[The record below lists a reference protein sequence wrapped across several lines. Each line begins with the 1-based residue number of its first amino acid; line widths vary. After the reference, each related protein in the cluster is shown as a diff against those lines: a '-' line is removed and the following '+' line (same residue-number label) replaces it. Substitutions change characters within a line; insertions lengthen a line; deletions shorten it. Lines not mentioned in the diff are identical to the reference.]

1 MPRVFISYSHDSD
14 QHAERVLQFADRLT
28 ADGILVELDQY
39 NKEPAEGWP
48 LWTTKRI
55 LEADFVL
62 MVCTKTYYK
71 RLMGNEKPGTGL
83 GVKWEGNL
91 IYNKIYQN
99 DTLDPKFIPVLFS
112 EGEASDIP
120 DALQGLTRYRIDSS
134 DGYDDL
140 YRRLTNQ
147 PYITSPRLGLI
158 KTLPIRST
166 RRTPEQETE
175 KIFWN
180 HVIDKYGYVH
190 YADRSDP
197 CYHAGIALVFIH
209 GILGDSLE
217 TWGDLP
223 EQVLKLANVD
233 IDVFTF
239 SYPKRLWE
247 SASNEDAAESLGR
260 VLIDQFPARNLH
272 QASKE
277 NWPHLIVAAY
287 SNGGLIFK
295 ELLRREKRPLSPRR
309 GALLPF
315 DALNSIAIRT
325 RHVTYIA
332 VPHNG
337 GDPLVSS
344 FVNLFYHLVYFL
356 CLPFLYG
363 MRLLSQ
369 GTYDFGYHRI
379 VWQLLWNN
387 KWATALHQSVLELE
401 RTHEIADMPYP
412 ICLDIIATQDLA
424 VKDTADAND
433 LDLCGRIRIR
443 GNHSTV
449 KSVLRE
455 TRKSAGAQG
464 VSHLV
469 AKKIAQ
475 IVRRFTDLDVLIA
488 YRSIG
493 RAFELDRRAG
503 ITELLGPKTD
513 AAGSQL
519 AVFERSETLVQQYQ
533 SGYFVIT
540 GVPGVGKSIVLRRLV
555 RTGSIRYMRDCHASK
570 PLVLFFPLQQIRWSL
585 TIEQFTNPEVLLRAL
600 LTEWCDWFKRLQY
613 GEVTSDLL
621 MDLLRRKNSVL
632 AFDGVDEFL
641 ANNPQIRVSV
651 FTDMLSFVERSEEF
665 EGRILVVLGVRRTQ
679 SNIERLAR
687 NALAVLCLEHISVDE
702 AARMNPG
709 LKRLLE
715 ALGNLLPQND
725 PVWEIVLTP
734 LVLRHLERVA
744 DSLAAERLL
753 HRAGVL
759 GAALEGMIM
768 GSNLLPMHRD
778 LDSEDWIAIMSL
790 VGWYGFLSLAPE
802 FSTRGLRE
810 WLDSA
815 HLSWKEHHGSCPSV
829 TSERY
834 LRGLSALED
843 DGRLL
848 EHVQRVLLLT
858 TDHISVRFNHIEWAT
873 FLASKYFESCVRSQN
888 FRQFGS
894 IGVTMPIVETSTAL
908 SKDIVI
914 TPETI
919 SVLTTHASSG
929 PFVRANFCAYLV
941 MSGANGPIPTRQA
954 LRRLFADIGNMEHI
968 AQFVVLNGLGTRA
981 LVPEVDAVAKDVR
994 NELEPIFRVVCSSF
1008 RTCGHSPFNA
1018 ILASTS
1024 WCHLC
1029 AFSSRFGTAP
1039 PKSDEWPDLGPVH
1052 EHEQAALDLMCDVKC
1067 KDRTVRDEHV
1077 SMQSSMVTIVEA
1089 MLSKYNWKVINCV
1102 HYLYYLVVACK
1113 YRVEIARVREFLNE
1127 KVFSNDKLE
1136 TLVGNYEHCGRL
1148 KTIFTRM
1155 KQSYLENAS

>member
-1 MPRVFISYSHDSD
+1 MPKVFISYSHDSD
-14 QHAERVLQFADRLT
+14 QHAERVLQLADRLT
-28 ADGILVELDQY
+28 ADGILVDLDQY
-39 NKEPAEGWP
+39 TKEPAEGWP
-48 LWTTKRI
+48 LWMTKRI

-62 MVCTKTYYK
+62 LVCTDTYYK
-71 RLMGNEKPGTGL
+71 RVMRYEEPGTGL

-91 IYNKIYQN
+91 IYNKIYTN
-99 DTLDPKFIPVLFS
+99 DTLNPKFIPVLFS

-120 DALQGLTRYRIDSS
+120 DPLQGVTRYRIDSS

-147 PYITSPRLGLI
+147 PYIIPPRLGLI
-158 KTLPIRST
+158 KTLPIRT
-166 RRTPEQETE
+166 TLRPPELET
-175 KIFWN
+175 KKSFWN

-197 CYHAGIALVFIH
+197 CYQAGIALVFIH

-223 EQVLKLANVD
+223 EQALKLAKVD

-247 SASNEDAAESLGR
+247 RASNEDAAESLER
-260 VLIDQFPARNLH
+260 VLTDQFPARNLL

-277 NWPHLIVAAY
+277 NWPHLIAVAY

-295 ELLRREKRPLSPRR
+295 ELLRRESRPLSPDRA
-309 GALLPF
+309 ALLPF
-315 DALNSIAIRT
+315 DALNSIALRT

-344 FVNLFYHLVYFL
+344 FVNLFYHSAYFL

-363 MRLLSQ
+363 VRLLSQ
-369 GTYDFGYHRI
+369 GTYDFGYHKI

-387 KWATALHQSVLELE
+387 KWARALHQSVLELE
-401 RTHEIADMPYP
+401 RTHEIANMPYP
-412 ICLDIIATQDLA
+412 ICLDIIAAQDRA
-424 VKDTADAND
+424 VKETADTND
-433 LDLCGRIRIR
+433 LDLCGRIRLR

-449 KSVLRE
+449 KSILQTTHE
-455 TRKSAGAQG
+455 STQG
-464 VSHLV
+464 VSHL
-469 AKKIAQ
+469 AARKIAQ
-475 IVRRFTDLDVLIA
+475 IVRRFTDLPVLIA

-493 RAFELDRRAG
+493 RSFELDRRAG
-503 ITELLGPKTD
+503 VKELFGPKTD

-519 AVFERSETLVQQYQ
+519 AVFERTETLLQQHQ
-533 SGYFVIT
+533 SGYLVIT
-540 GVPGVGKSIVLRRLV
+540 GVAGVGKSIVLRRLV
-555 RTGSIRYMRDCHASK
+555 RTGSIRYLRDCNANK
-570 PLVLFFPLQQIRWSL
+570 PLIIFFPLQQIRWSL
-585 TIEQFTNPEVLLRAL
+585 TIEHLTNPELLLRAF

-613 GEVTSDLL
+613 GEITSDVL
-621 MDLLRRKNSVL
+621 MDLLRGKNSVL
-632 AFDGVDEFL
+632 ALDGVDEFL
-641 ANNPQIRVSV
+641 ANNPQIPVSL
-651 FTDMLSFVERSEEF
+651 FTDMLSFLEKSETF
-665 EGRILVVLGVRRTQ
+665 EGRVLVLLAVRRTQ

-687 NALAVLCLEHISVDE
+687 NAAAVLRLEHIAVDE

-709 LKRLLE
+709 LRKLLE
-715 ALGNLLPQND
+715 ALGNLMPQQD
-725 PVWEIVLTP
+725 PIWEIVLTP

-744 DSLAAERLL
+744 DGLAAERLL
-753 HRAGVL
+753 NRAGVL
-759 GAALEGMIM
+759 GAALEGMIV
-768 GSNLLPMHRD
+768 GSNLLSMHRD

-790 VGWYGFLSLAPE
+790 VGWYGFVSLAPE
-802 FSTRGLRE
+802 FSVRGLRE
-810 WLDSA
+810 WLTLA
-815 HLSWKEHHGSCPSV
+815 HLSWKEHHASRSSS

-834 LRGLSALED
+834 LRGLTALEG

-848 EHVQRVLLLT
+848 EHVQRVLLIT
-858 TDHISVRFNHIEWAT
+858 TDQITVRFNHTEWAN

-888 FRQFGS
+888 FRQFAS
-894 IGVTMPIVETSTAL
+894 IGVTMPMVETSTAL
-908 SKDIVI
+908 SKDIAI

-919 SVLTTHASSG
+919 SLLTTHASSG

-954 LRRLFADIGNMEHI
+954 FRKLFADIENMEHI

-994 NELEPIFRVVCSSF
+994 HELEPIFRLVCSSF
-1008 RTCGHSPFNA
+1008 RSCGHSPFNA

-1024 WCHLC
+1024 WCHLS
-1029 AFSSRFGTAP
+1029 AYSSRFATP
-1039 PKSDEWPDLGPVH
+1039 PPQIDEWPDLGAVV
-1052 EHEQAALDLMCDVKC
+1052 EHEETALDLMCDVESR
-1067 KDRTVRDEHV
+1067 DRTVRDEHV

-1089 MLSKYNWKVINCV
+1089 MLSKYNWKVINCI

-1113 YRVEIARVREFLNE
+1113 YRVEIARVREFLSD

-1136 TLVGNYEHCGRL
+1136 TLVAKYEHCGRL
-1148 KTIFTRM
+1148 QHVFDRI
-1155 KQSYLENAS
+1155 KQLYWENAS